1 MQKTL
6 LSLALNS
13 SRETGVPQWVWEVQ
27 RSFQK
32 ITEILCG
39 SISYELSSRHFLSS
53 SASKNNCAVNR
64 KTAEP
69 PRVCSVTSRHFLSQA
84 SLGPVKLTQETRNRE
99 PTRSR

>member
-39 SISYELSSRHFLSS
+39 SGTGKIGEFPVEAVWISFNKYLLSIY
-53 SASKNNCAVNR
+53 
-64 KTAEP
+64 
-69 PRVCSVTSRHFLSQA
+69 
-84 SLGPVKLTQETRNRE
+84 
-99 PTRSR
+99 

>member
-1 MQKTL
+1 MDGPGQTL
-6 LSLALNS
+6 LGGEGGTHL
-13 SRETGVPQWVWEVQ
+13 GGPW
-27 RSFQK
+27 
-32 ITEILCG
+32 
-39 SISYELSSRHFLSS
+39 ISYELSSRHFLSS